1 MRTATAMLATGVA
14 LLLLFGGAASAHHSF
29 AAEFD
34 AAKPLNLTGTFTKI
48 EWTNPHAHIYLD
60 VKPTAGAVAT
70 WRVELGTPNDL
81 MRGGWM
87 RDTLKTGDRITV
99 VGYAAKDGSR
109 FVTGRSVTLGDGRVL
124 FVRDSASKRR

>member
-1 MRTATAMLATGVA
+1 VNARLATLAVA
-14 LLLLFGGAASAHHSF
+14 IAWLLTSVPASAHHSF

-34 AAKPLNLTGTFTKI
+34 AAKPVRFTGTFTKI

-60 VKPTAGAVAT
+60 VKGPDGTAAS

-81 MRGGWM
+81 TRGGWM

-99 VGYAAKDGSR
+99 TGYAAKDGSR
-109 FVTGRSVTLGDGRVL
+109 MITARAVTSSDGRLL
-124 FVRDSASKRR
+124 FVRDTTSKR